1 MPGMRNRF
9 RLAKI
14 APVLLAGSLLA
25 GCSWIVQ
32 AFQADENQRNKQE
45 QQQRREQQA
54 KVEREQAAARDNQVV
69 AELEQ
74 LRGELRVQR
83 EAGAVEPAKALAYA
97 EVVEVAHRSG
107 TMKRRQLDGPALH
120 NEASEG
126 LLAAA
131 DGHPEDRYQLLVVH
145 ARLLAHGGAIDP
157 AAQVYVELLTQE
169 PKLAVFDELRS
180 LPATPATDTATAR
193 ACGLVRSQVGE
204 DVLFEFLD
212 TCISRTG
219 GGRSVLNWPQLA
231 QDLEHYDV
239 ETKRRAQVAAREA
252 AKAAREAAEQAK
264 RDAEA
269 AKKAAMQQNYAY
281 AAVFAA
287 GKCEF
292 GDCIH
297 RGWNVRTPDGEVRVR
312 CEFSECLTR
321 GWEARFPDGTTAR
334 TRCEFSECMTRG
346 WETRFADG
354 TTARTRCEFGE
365 CKTRG
370 WETRLPDGTTARTRC
385 EFSECYTRGW
395 DTRMPDGSTIRC
407 RCKFGECLE
416 RGADCG

>member
-1 MPGMRNRF
+1 MRNRL

-14 APVLLAGSLLA
+14 VPMLLAGSLLA

-32 AFQADENQRNKQE
+32 ALRADENQRNKQE
-45 QQQRREQQA
+45 QQQRREHQA
-54 KVEREQAAARDNQVV
+54 KLERELAAARDNQVM

-74 LRGELRVQR
+74 LRGELLVQR
-83 EAGAVEPAKALAYA
+83 DAGAVEPAKALAYA
-97 EVVEVAHRSG
+97 EVVEVARRSG
-107 TMKRRQLDGPALH
+107 TMKRRQLDVQVH
-120 NEASEG
+120 YNEANES

-131 DGHPEDRYQLLVVH
+131 EDHPEDRYQLLVVH
-145 ARLLAHGGAIDP
+145 ARLLARSGAIDP

-169 PKLAVFDELRS
+169 PQLAVFDELRS
-180 LPATPATDTATAR
+180 LPATSATDTATAR
-193 ACGLVRSQVGE
+193 GCGLVRSQVGE

-212 TCISRTG
+212 TCISRIR
-219 GGRSVLNWPQLA
+219 GGRDVLNWPQLA
-231 QDLEHYDV
+231 QDLERYDA
-239 ETKRRAQVAAREA
+239 ETKRRARVAAREA
-252 AKAAREAAEQAK
+252 AEREREAAAQAK

-269 AKKAAMQQNYAY
+269 AKTAAMQQNYAY

-287 GKCEF
+287 GRCEF

-297 RGWNVRTPDGEVRVR
+297 RGWNTRTPDGEVRVR

-354 TTARTRCEFGE
+354 TTARTRCEFGD

-370 WETRLPDGTTARTRC
+370 WETRLPDGTTARTR
-385 EFSECYTRGW
+385 
-395 DTRMPDGSTIRC
+395 
-407 RCKFGECLE
+407 
-416 RGADCG
+416 